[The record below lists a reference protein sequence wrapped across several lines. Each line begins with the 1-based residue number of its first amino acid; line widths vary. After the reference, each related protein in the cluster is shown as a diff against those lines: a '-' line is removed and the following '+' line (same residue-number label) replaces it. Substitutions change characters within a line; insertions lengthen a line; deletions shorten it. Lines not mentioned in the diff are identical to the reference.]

1 MARLW
6 TGIAIL
12 MTGLITVLPPMQA
25 LRAENSPQIRKQ
37 SFGKESDGKE
47 ADLYVLTNKN
57 GIEVAITNYG
67 GTVVS
72 IKVPDR
78 KGAFEDVV
86 AGYDNVQDYTA
97 GRNHFG
103 GTIGRYANRI
113 GHAEFALNGVT
124 YKLAKNN
131 GENHLHGGIRGFD
144 KVLWTA
150 DDISHPQ
157 LPVLHLRYLSRDGEE
172 GYPGNLTVSLT
183 FALTDKNEL
192 KIDYEAT
199 SDKDTVINL
208 TNHSYFNLAGSENIL
223 GHQLTLFAS
232 RFTPV
237 DSGLIPTGE
246 LRRVGG
252 TPFDFRKSTAIGSRI
267 SENDEQLKRGN
278 GYDLNWVLDA
288 EGNGKPKLGAR
299 VIEPQTGRVL
309 EVWTTE
315 PAIQFYTGNSLDG
328 SSRGKGKTYE
338 FRSAFCLETQHYPD
352 SPNHANFPST
362 LLRRGAH
369 YRSETIY
376 KFLRT
381 IEETDSERPAHR
393 Q

>member
-1 MARLW
+1 MARIW
-6 TGIAIL
+6 GGIAIIIAVGVML
-12 MTGLITVLPPMQA
+12 CPSMQP
-25 LRAENSPQIRKQ
+25 LRAENPPPIRRQ
-37 SFGKESDGKE
+37 SFGKQSDGKE
-47 ADLYVLTNKN
+47 ADLYILRNKN
-57 GIEVAITNYG
+57 GVEVSITNYG
-67 GTVVS
+67 GTIVS

-86 AGYDNVQDYTA
+86 AGYDNAQDYAA
-97 GRNHFG
+97 GKNHFG

-113 GHAEFALNGVT
+113 AQAQFALNGMA
-124 YKLAKNN
+124 YKLAANN
-131 GENHLHGGIRGFD
+131 GENHLHGGITGFN
-144 KVLWTA
+144 KVLWSV
-150 DDISHPQ
+150 DDVTNPT
-157 LPVLHLRYLSRDGEE
+157 LPVLHLRYLSRDAEE
-172 GYPGNLTVSLT
+172 GYPGNLTVFLT
-183 FALTDKNEL
+183 FTLTNKNEL

-208 TNHSYFNLAGSENIL
+208 TNHSYFNLAGSGNIL

-246 LRRVGG
+246 LRRVDG

-267 SENDEQLKRGN
+267 NENDEQVKRGN
-278 GYDLNWVLDA
+278 GYDLNWVLDVK
-288 EGNGKPKLGAR
+288 GDGKPKLGAR
-299 VIEPQTGRVL
+299 VIEPKTGRVL

-315 PAIQFYTGNSLDG
+315 PAIQFYSGNSLDG
-328 SSRGKGKTYE
+328 SSHGKGKTYK

-369 YRSETIY
+369 YHSETIY
-376 KFLRT
+376 KFY
-381 IEETDSERPAHR
+381 AK
-393 Q
+393 

>member
-1 MARLW
+1 ML
-6 TGIAIL
+6 
-12 MTGLITVLPPMQA
+12 LPPMQV
-25 LRAENSPQIRKQ
+25 LRAENSPRIIKQ
-37 SFGKESDGKE
+37 SFGKYSEGKE
-47 ADLYVLTNKN
+47 ADLYILTNKN
-57 GIEVAITNYG
+57 GVEVSITNYG

-78 KGAFEDVV
+78 NGVFEDVV
-86 AGYDNVQDYTA
+86 AGYDNVQDYVA
-97 GRNHFG
+97 GKNNFG

-113 GHAEFALNGVT
+113 GHAEFVLNGVT

-131 GENHLHGGIRGFD
+131 GENHLHGGIRGFN

-150 DDISHPQ
+150 DDIANPK

-172 GYPGNLTVSLT
+172 GYPGNLNVSVS

-192 KIDYEAT
+192 KIDYQAT

-208 TNHSYFNLAGSENIL
+208 TNHSYFNLAGTGNVL

-246 LRRVGG
+246 LRRVDG

-267 SENDEQLKRGN
+267 GENDEQLKRGN
-278 GYDLNWVLDA
+278 GYDLNWLLDT
-288 EGNGKPKLGAR
+288 GGDGKPKLGAR
-299 VIEPQTGRVL
+299 VIEPKTGRVL

-315 PAIQFYTGNSLDG
+315 PAIQFYSGNSLDG
-328 SSRGKGKTYE
+328 NSHDKGKTYE
-338 FRSAFCLETQHYPD
+338 SRSAFCLETQHFPD

-376 KFLRT
+376 KFNVK
-381 IEETDSERPAHR
+381 
-393 Q
+393 